1 MKIKTVVVALAI
13 AGAFLPLLSQTAPI
27 QGFTL
32 RSSEAQRGLEEKLKS
47 LPRAENSRRNHQ
59 ILTEDPHVAGTPG
72 GKKVADFIHSE
83 FQRYGIASQLVEYEV
98 LLSYPETVEVQL
110 LRPVEAELANPEEGY
125 EIDKDTSDSRVDP
138 PWHAYAASG
147 DVTGQVVYVNYG
159 RTEDYDWL
167 ERRGVEVKGRIALAR
182 YFKGYR
188 GGKSLEAEKRGVA
201 ALMIYSDPADDGF
214 TQGEVYPH
222 GPWGPASHVQRGAN
236 VYDFKV
242 PGDPLTPGWAS
253 TPEAK
258 RISVEESEILP
269 KIPTVPL
276 SYGDA
281 TQILENLAGD
291 PVPAGWQGGLP
302 YTYHVGPG
310 PAEVRVHLSITRERR
325 KIYDI
330 IGTIEGSEEPEKR
343 VVLSNHHDAWVYGG
357 VDPSSGTAT
366 LLELARV
373 FGELSKQGWKPRRTI
388 VLGCWDAEEYTLT
401 GSTEW
406 GEQNAEA
413 LRSGAIACLNVDS
426 SVSGSQFSASAVPS
440 LRRFVVEAT
449 RAIQDP
455 GGEETVFEKW
465 SRSQERGNIRGY
477 AVKVESQLPV
487 DIGILGSGSDY
498 TVFFNFLGVPSIDML
513 FDGPYGVY
521 HSQYDDH
528 FWMSRFGDPGFR
540 YSRAMVSLWG
550 LMATRLAN
558 ADILPFEYDEYAR
571 DLGKYADD
579 LEALGGE
586 SVDFKPLRASIQE
599 FSAAAAEAQSKIV
612 EMLAAGVSAGDAKR
626 VNRALMQVERDFTRP
641 EGIPGRPWFK
651 HQIYA
656 PLPSYEAETF
666 PGPREALI
674 ARDPVVARQQLANL
688 TESIGRAASTLK
700 SLR

>member
-1 MKIKTVVVALAI
+1 MKINSVAVLLAI
-13 AGAFLPLLSQTAPI
+13 SGAFLPVIGQTNPI

-32 RSSEAQRGLEEKLKS
+32 QSSESQRVLEEKLRTM
-47 LPRAENSRRNHQ
+47 PRAENSRRNHQ

-72 GKKVADFIHSE
+72 GKKVAEFIHSE
-83 FQRYGIASQLVEYEV
+83 FQRHGVPSQLVEYEV

-110 LRPVEAELANPEEGY
+110 LRPVEADLANPEEGY
-125 EIDKDTSDSRVDP
+125 EVDKDTFDSRVDP

-147 DVTGQVVYVNYG
+147 DVSAQVVYVNYG
-159 RTEDYDWL
+159 RAEDYEWL
-167 ERRGVEVKGRIALAR
+167 ERLGVQVKGRIALAR

-201 ALMIYSDPADDGF
+201 ALIIYSDPADDGF
-214 TQGEVYPH
+214 AQGDVFPF

-253 TPEAK
+253 TPGAR

-276 SYGDA
+276 SYADA
-281 TQILENLAGD
+281 SQILENLAGD
-291 PVPAGWQGGLP
+291 PVPSGWQGGLP
-302 YTYHVGPG
+302 HTYHVGPG
-310 PAEVRVHLSITRERR
+310 PAEVRVHLSITREKR

-330 IGTIEGSEEPEKR
+330 IGRIEGSEEPER
-343 VVLSNHHDAWVYGG
+343 MVILSNHHDAWVYGG

-373 FGELSKQGWKPRRTI
+373 FGELSRQGWKPRRTI

-413 LRSGAIACLNVDS
+413 LRGGAIACLNVDS
-426 SVSGSQFSASAVPS
+426 SVSGNQFSASAVPS
-440 LRRFVVEAT
+440 LRRFLVEAT
-449 RAIQDP
+449 REIQDP

-465 SRSQERGNIRGY
+465 SRSQESGNIRGY
-477 AVKVESQLPV
+477 AVKVESRQPV

-498 TVFFNFLGVPSIDML
+498 TVFFNFLGIPSIDML

-540 YSRAMVSLWG
+540 YNRTMVSLWG

-558 ADILPFEYDEYAR
+558 ADILPFEYEEYAR
-571 DLGKYADD
+571 DLAKYAND
-579 LEALGGE
+579 LETLGGE
-586 SVDFKPLRASIQE
+586 SLDLKPLRGSIQAFGE
-599 FSAAAAEAQSKIV
+599 AAAAAQSQIDR
-612 EMLAAGVSAGDAKR
+612 MLAVGVTVEDARR
-626 VNRALMQVERDFTRP
+626 VNQALMMVERDFTRP

-656 PLPSYEAETF
+656 PLPSYQAETF

-674 ARDPVVARQQLANL
+674 EKDSDRARRQLANL
-688 TESIGRAASTLK
+688 ADSINRAATTLG

>member
-1 MKIKTVVVALAI
+1 MKINSVAVLLAI
-13 AGAFLPLLSQTAPI
+13 SGAFLPVIGQTNPI

-32 RSSEAQRGLEEKLKS
+32 QSSESQRVLEEKLRTM
-47 LPRAENSRRNHQ
+47 PRAENSRRNHQ

-72 GKKVADFIHSE
+72 GKKVAEFIHSE
-83 FQRYGIASQLVEYEV
+83 FQRHGVPSQLVEYEV

-110 LRPVEAELANPEEGY
+110 LRPVEADLANPEEGY
-125 EIDKDTSDSRVDP
+125 EVDKDTFDSRVDP

-147 DVTGQVVYVNYG
+147 DVSAQVVYVNYG
-159 RTEDYDWL
+159 RAEDYEWL
-167 ERRGVEVKGRIALAR
+167 ERLGVQVKGRIALAR

-201 ALMIYSDPADDGF
+201 ALIIYSDPADDGF
-214 TQGEVYPH
+214 AQGDVFPF

-253 TPEAK
+253 TPGAR

-276 SYGDA
+276 SYADA
-281 TQILENLAGD
+281 SQILENLAGD
-291 PVPAGWQGGLP
+291 PVPSGWQGGLP
-302 YTYHVGPG
+302 HTYHVGPG
-310 PAEVRVHLSITRERR
+310 PAEVRVHLSITREKR

-330 IGTIEGSEEPEKR
+330 IGRIEGSEEPER
-343 VVLSNHHDAWVYGG
+343 MVILSNHHDAWVYGG

-373 FGELSKQGWKPRRTI
+373 FGELSRQGWKPRRTI

-413 LRSGAIACLNVDS
+413 LRGGAIACLNVDS
-426 SVSGSQFSASAVPS
+426 SVSGNQFSASAVPS
-440 LRRFVVEAT
+440 LRRFLVEAT
-449 RAIQDP
+449 RGIQDP

-465 SRSQERGNIRGY
+465 SRSQESGNIRGY
-477 AVKVESQLPV
+477 AVKVESRQPV

-498 TVFFNFLGVPSIDML
+498 TVFFNFLGIPSIDML

-540 YSRAMVSLWG
+540 YNRTMVSLWG

-558 ADILPFEYDEYAR
+558 ADILPFEYEEYAR
-571 DLGKYADD
+571 DLAKYAND
-579 LEALGGE
+579 LETLGGE
-586 SVDFKPLRASIQE
+586 SLDLKPLRGSIQAFGE
-599 FSAAAAEAQSKIV
+599 AAAAAQSQIDR
-612 EMLAAGVSAGDAKR
+612 MLAVGVTVEDARR
-626 VNRALMQVERDFTRP
+626 VNQALMMVERDFTRP

-656 PLPSYEAETF
+656 PLPSYQAETF

-674 ARDPVVARQQLANL
+674 EKDSDRARRQLANL
-688 TESIGRAASTLK
+688 ADSINRAATTLG